1 MERFIMNNLTDRIYD
16 EYNKKN
22 SKTYFQNE
30 TETMLSFYKFV
41 STLNSQQ
48 LDKFEEYKIINK
60 KYEIEKNKDMISF
73 VIDFIKNNKI

>member
-1 MERFIMNNLTDRIYD
+1 MNNLTDRIYD